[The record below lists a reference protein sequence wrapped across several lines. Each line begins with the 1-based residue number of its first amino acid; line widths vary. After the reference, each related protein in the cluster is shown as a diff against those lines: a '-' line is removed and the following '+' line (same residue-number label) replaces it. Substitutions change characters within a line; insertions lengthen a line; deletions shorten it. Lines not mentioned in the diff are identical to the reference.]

1 MRIVDLRSDTVTKP
15 DRGMLEA
22 MMAAEVGDDVFGEDP
37 TVKALQDLVA
47 DLLGKE
53 DAIFVPSGTMS
64 NQIAVAL
71 HTSPSDEVLLDAGCH
86 IRNYESGA
94 AAALSG
100 VQLCPIPGIKGIMT
114 SDQVRAGIRS
124 GYEWE
129 PKPRLLCVE
138 NTHNKA
144 GGTIYPLERIMELG
158 ELARSHGLGYH
169 LDGARIWNATAATGI
184 TERSYALPFDTV
196 SVCLSKGL
204 GAPLG
209 SVLTGGKDI
218 MAKARRIRK
227 RLGGG
232 MRQVGIVAAAGIY
245 ALHHNRANLQHDHE
259 KAQILA
265 SGLSSFSN
273 VNLTLENVETN
284 IVMFDVNDGR
294 TALDVLAEL
303 GDAGVRMV
311 PFGPKTIRATT
322 HRDVSMTDIEVAL
335 ERSKSILNRNARA

>member
-1 MRIVDLRSDTVTKP
+1 
-15 DRGMLEA
+15 
-22 MMAAEVGDDVFGEDP
+22 MAAKVGDDVFGEDP
-37 TVKALQDLVA
+37 TVIELQEMVA

-53 DAIFVPSGTMS
+53 EAMFVPSGTMS

-71 HTSPSDEVLLDAGCH
+71 HTSPADEVLLDAGCH

-100 VQLCPIPGIKGIMT
+100 VQLCPVPGHRGIMT
-114 SDQVRAGIRS
+114 VEQVASSIRT

-129 PKPRLLCVE
+129 PRPRLLCVE

-158 ELARSHGLGYH
+158 DLARKHGLGYH

-184 TERSYALPFDTV
+184 SERSYAAPFDTV

-204 GAPLG
+204 GTPLG
-209 SVLTGGKDI
+209 SVLTGSRDI
-218 MAKARRIRK
+218 MKDARRLRK

-245 ALHHNRANLQHDHE
+245 ALNHNRATLAHDHE
-259 KAQILA
+259 KAKHLA
-265 SGLSSFSN
+265 TGLSSFLN
-273 VNLTLENVETN
+273 VDIVLENVETN
-284 IVMFDVNDGR
+284 IVMFDINDGR
-294 TALDVLAEL
+294 TALEVLAEL
-303 GDAGVRMV
+303 GNQGVRMV

-322 HRDVSMTDIEVAL
+322 HRDVSLEDIKTAL
-335 ERSKSILNRNARA
+335 DRAESVLNRS